1 MSATATP
8 GPYTRD
14 GLDRAAA
21 KVRENAA
28 RAGQTLTHSEARQR
42 VEAAVKR
49 TPYTGDG
56 R

>member
-21 KVRENAA
+21 KVRETAA
-28 RAGQTLTHSEARQR
+28 KAGQTLTHSEARQR

-49 TPYTGDG
+49 TPHTGDG